1 MLAKGIN
8 DKLKT
13 KRDNKWIT
21 LNNAEELAGDTG
33 SEKINK
39 SVAEKNIIDDT
50 QNQ

>member
-21 LNNAEELAGDTG
+21 LDNAEELVGDIG

-39 SVAEKNIIDDT
+39 SVAVNIIDDT

>member
-21 LNNAEELAGDTG
+21 LNNAEELAGDTS

-39 SVAEKNIIDDT
+39 SVAGNNIIDDT
-50 QNQ
+50 KNQ